1 MVPSQHPSD
10 PYTTTVCSP
19 AAKSYSKLKTSP
31 EAQLPAHHKSSV
43 LAN

>member
-1 MVPSQHPSD
+1 MAPSQQASE

-19 AAKSYSKLKTSP
+19 AGKSYYKSNTSP
-31 EAQLPAHHKSSV
+31 EAQFPAHHKSSV